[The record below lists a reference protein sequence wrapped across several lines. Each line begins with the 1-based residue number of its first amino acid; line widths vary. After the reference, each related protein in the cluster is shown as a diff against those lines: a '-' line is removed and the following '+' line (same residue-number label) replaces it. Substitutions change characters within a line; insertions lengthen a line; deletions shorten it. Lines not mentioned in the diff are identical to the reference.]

1 MTQNDLAI
9 AYSERIKGE
18 RGENI
23 EKAIA
28 FYEAA
33 LQVYTRDAFPQQ
45 WTQTQHNLASAYEL
59 AQNVGCDRSSKSD
72 CSLSRR
78 IDAKRLIRGS

>member
-1 MTQNDLAI
+1 LAN
-9 AYSERIKGE
+9 AYKDRIKGE

-45 WTQTQHNLASAYEL
+45 WVMTQNNLAA
-59 AQNVGCDRSSKSD
+59 A
-72 CSLSRR
+72 CSER
-78 IDAKRLIRGS
+78 IKGERGEDLG